1 MAKKRHKTEEKVV
14 FKKPDFDE
22 KEYMRKELLNAKVG
36 IITFFYAIPFGVV
49 SWQLTLADLSIFGF
63 LVVIMGI
70 LSLRYVYPYLGIDV
84 EKFEKKTWFGNGAVL
99 VFTWLSIWVLLLNPP
114 FSDMASPDI
123 TDVQVLG
130 SSVNWTK
137 VSRGTIES
145 LPALP
150 GDDNVRIKAKVVD
163 NVGIS
168 RVEIRVRDDLH
179 GGGLIGGEEPHYYGS
194 YFTVDVSLINSADV
208 VISAWDEAG
217 HKSTFSF
224 TLLFT

>member
-1 MAKKRHKTEEKVV
+1 MAKKRHKTEEKVI
-14 FKKPDFDE
+14 FKKSDFDE

-36 IITFFYAIPFGVV
+36 IITFFYALPYGIV
-49 SWQLTLADLSIFGF
+49 SWQLTLADLSILGF
-63 LVVIMGI
+63 LAVIVGI
-70 LSLRYVYPYLGIDV
+70 LSLRYVYPYFGIEV
-84 EKFEKKTWFGNGAVL
+84 EDFEKKTWLGNGAVL

-123 TDVQVLG
+123 TDVQALG

-137 VSRGTIES
+137 VSRGANEN
-145 LPALP
+145 LPVLP

-168 RVEIRVRDDLH
+168 RVEIQVRGVLQEAV
-179 GGGLIGGEEPHYYGS
+179 LIGGAEPHYYAS
-194 YFTVDVSLINSADV
+194 YFTVDVIVIDSADV

-217 HKSTFSF
+217 HRSTFSF
-224 TLLFT
+224 ALRFT

>member
-1 MAKKRHKTEEKVV
+1 MAKKRHKAEEKVV

-22 KEYMRKELLNAKVG
+22 KEYMKKELLNAKVG
-36 IITFFYAIPFGVV
+36 IITFFYAVPYGIV
-49 SWQLTLADLSIFGF
+49 SWQLALADLSILG
-63 LVVIMGI
+63 LLAVIIGI
-70 LSLRYVYPYLGIDV
+70 LSLKRVYPYLGIDI
-84 EKFEKKTWFGNGAVL
+84 EDFEKKTWLGNGAVL

-137 VSRGTIES
+137 VSRGSRENLEVLS
-145 LPALP
+145 
-150 GDDNVRIKAKVVD
+150 GDDNVIIKAKVVD

-168 RVEIRVRDDLH
+168 RVEIQVRDMLH
-179 GGGLIGGEEPHYYGS
+179 EGGLIGGDEPHYYGS
-194 YFTVDVSLINSADV
+194 SFTVDVSTIKTADV
-208 VISAWDEAG
+208 VISVWDEAG

-224 TLLFT
+224 SLLFP

>member
-1 MAKKRHKTEEKVV
+1 MAKKRHKAEEKVV

-36 IITFFYAIPFGVV
+36 IITFFYAVPYGVV
-49 SWQLTLADLSIFGF
+49 SWQLALADLSILG
-63 LVVIMGI
+63 LLAVIVGI
-70 LSLRYVYPYLGIDV
+70 LSLKYVYPYLGIDI
-84 EKFEKKTWFGNGAVL
+84 EGFEKKTWLGNGAVL

-137 VSRGTIES
+137 VSRGAHPN
-145 LPALP
+145 LPVLLS
-150 GDDNVRIKAKVVD
+150 DDNVRIKAKVVD

-168 RVEIRVRDDLH
+168 RVEIQVRDVLQE
-179 GGGLIGGEEPHYYGS
+179 GGLIGGEEPHYYGS
-194 YFTVDVSLINSADV
+194 YFTVTVPPNTADV
-208 VISAWDEAG
+208 VISAWDKAG

-224 TLLFT
+224 TLMFT

>member
-1 MAKKRHKTEEKVV
+1 MAKKRHRVEEKVV
-14 FKKPDFDE
+14 FKRPDFDE
-22 KEYMRKELLNAKVG
+22 KEYIRKELLNAKVG
-36 IITFFYAIPFGVV
+36 IITFFYALPYGVV
-49 SWQLTLADLSIFGF
+49 SWQLTLADLSILGF
-63 LVVIMGI
+63 LAVIVGI
-70 LSLRYVYPYLGIDV
+70 LSLRYVYPYFGVDV
-84 EKFEKKTWFGNGAVL
+84 KEFEKKTWFGNGAVL

-123 TDVQVLG
+123 TKVQVIG

-137 VSRGTIES
+137 VSRGDHEN
-145 LPALP
+145 LDVVA

-168 RVEIRVRDDLH
+168 RVEIQIRGVSQEV
-179 GGGLIGGEEPHYYGS
+179 GLIGGEEPHYYGS
-194 YFTVDVSLINSADV
+194 SFTVTVPPNTADV

-224 TLLFT
+224 TLRFT

>member
-1 MAKKRHKTEEKVV
+1 MAKKRHRVEEKVV
-14 FKKPDFDE
+14 FKRPDFDE

-36 IITFFYAIPFGVV
+36 IITFFYALPYGVV
-49 SWQLTLADLSIFGF
+49 SWQLTLADLSILGF
-63 LVVIMGI
+63 LAVIVGI
-70 LSLRYVYPYLGIDV
+70 LSLRYVYPYFGVDV

-123 TDVQVLG
+123 TKVQVIG

-137 VSRGTIES
+137 VSRGDHEN
-145 LPALP
+145 LDVVA

-168 RVEIRVRDDLH
+168 RVEIQIRGVSQEV
-179 GGGLIGGEEPHYYGS
+179 GLIGGEEPHYYGS
-194 YFTVDVSLINSADV
+194 SFTVTVPPNTTDV

-224 TLLFT
+224 TLRFM